1 MTAVIYARYSSD
13 NQREESIEGQIRE
26 CTAYTEKNG
35 ITIVKHYID
44 RAFSAKTDNRPEFQQ
59 MIKDSEKR
67 LFDIVLVWK
76 LDRFARNRYDSAH
89 YEYQL
94 ERNHVK
100 LVSATEPISD
110 SPAGIMVKSMLTGMA
125 EYYSAELSE
134 KVVRGMTENVL
145 KGKYNGGTIPIGYTV
160 DEEKF
165 FQIDPLKA
173 PFVVEA
179 FQRYND
185 GATMK
190 ELMNWLN
197 DSGVTTNRNQKFTY
211 NSVQKLLTNKRY
223 IGENH
228 FKDIVMPDSI
238 PAIVDKDLFEEVQ
251 QKIKKN
257 SRAPARH
264 KAEDDYLLTTKLFCG
279 MCGAMMFGECGTG
292 RNKVVHHYYKCAT
305 AKRFKTCKKKTVR
318 KEWLEDL
325 VIAETM
331 KLIQDDAVIDAIVA
345 EVMELQDQEN
355 TTLPLLEKQMR
366 EVENGIENMLNA
378 IQAGV
383 LTNSTKSRLEKLEAQ
398 QKELEVRIAEEKIA
412 RPRLSENQVRFWL
425 TRFRKLDPNV
435 KSHRETLINT
445 FVNAVYLYDEKVL
458 ITFNY
463 KDGTK
468 TITFDEIA
476 AKNAPGGNGSDLG
489 CFAPP
494 KKHEGFG
501 LRASFWLI
509 RTVPCSSGC
518 ESLCAACRRPAC
530 RLQGSYWA
538 VRIRLLPHCGRSCFL
553 PQIASDPAV
562 CSMSI
567 SRRPVILG
575 GKWNETMEEQTMKY
589 GVIDVGG
596 GLRGIYGAGVLDR
609 CLEEDL
615 RFDLCIGVSAGSA
628 NMASYLAGQH
638 GRNKPF
644 YDEYSFRREYMSVHN
659 LIRKHSYLD
668 LGYVYGTL
676 SNAGGENPLDY
687 AALARSPAELCVVAA
702 NAQNGEAQYFTKA
715 DLHPDDYRI
724 LMASCCIP
732 VIDQPCVIDGVPY
745 FDGGLADPVPLE
757 WAFAHGCD
765 RVALILTKPIGLVS
779 SDARDKHLAH
789 LLQSHYPAAA
799 EGLRRRAWRYNTAV
813 QRARELE
820 RQGLACIIAPDST
833 EGMSTLTKNR
843 ACLEK
848 MYAKGKQDAEA
859 LVRWMQ
865 NTKQDESVG
874 T

>member
-26 CTAYTEKNG
+26 CTAYAEKNG
-35 ITIVKHYID
+35 ITVIKHYID

-110 SPAGIMVKSMLTGMA
+110 GPAGIMVKSMLTGMA

-211 NSVQKLLTNKRY
+211 NSIQTLLTNRRY
-223 IGENH
+223 IGENR

-238 PAIVDKDLFEEVQ
+238 PVIIEKELFDSVQDK
-251 QKIKKN
+251 IAKN
-257 SRAPARH
+257 RRAPARH

-279 MCGAMMFGECGTG
+279 MCGAMMFGECGTS
-292 RNKVVHHYYKCAT
+292 RNKNVHHYYKCAN
-305 AKRFKTCKKKTVR
+305 AKRTKTCKKKTVR

-325 VIAETM
+325 VVNETM
-331 KLIQDDAVIDAIVA
+331 KMIRDDDCIRSIVDAVMI
-345 EVMELQDQEN
+345 LQEQEN
-355 TTLPLLEKQMR
+355 TVLPLLEKQMKDIER
-366 EVENGIENMLNA
+366 GIENLLNA
-378 IQAGV
+378 IQEGI
-383 LTNSTKSRLEKLEAQ
+383 LTSSTKGRLEKLEAQ
-398 QKELEVRIAEEKIA
+398 QKELEIRIAEEKLA
-412 RPRLSENQVRFWL
+412 KPKVSADFVKFWL
-425 TRFRKLDPNV
+425 TNFRKLDPNV

-476 AKNAPGGNGSDLG
+476 AKDAPEGNGSDLG

-494 KKHEGFG
+494 RTPVSNGYRSFCFICLAKGVARVDSNSIDPPNSPAGKK
-501 LRASFWLI
+501 AP
-509 RTVPCSSGC
+509 VQQ
-518 ESLCAACRRPAC
+518 RRP
-530 RLQGSYWA
+530 
-538 VRIRLLPHCGRSCFL
+538 LPAAETGRSCWGCGQQDARVAQGTMQPL
-553 PQIASDPAV
+553 GAATRVPLIHPRPPKNRNVSKYAAV
-562 CSMSI
+562 LFYDTFFCYFCFVLTSEQLCKNTVLHNKSGGGQSKCVAI
-567 SRRPVILG
+567 EGGVPGADTVLHKGQLCG
-575 GKWNETMEEQTMKY
+575 GK
-589 GVIDVGG
+589 
-596 GLRGIYGAGVLDR
+596 
-609 CLEEDL
+609 
-615 RFDLCIGVSAGSA
+615 
-628 NMASYLAGQH
+628 
-638 GRNKPF
+638 
-644 YDEYSFRREYMSVHN
+644 
-659 LIRKHSYLD
+659 
-668 LGYVYGTL
+668 
-676 SNAGGENPLDY
+676 
-687 AALARSPAELCVVAA
+687 
-702 NAQNGEAQYFTKA
+702 
-715 DLHPDDYRI
+715 
-724 LMASCCIP
+724 
-732 VIDQPCVIDGVPY
+732 
-745 FDGGLADPVPLE
+745 
-757 WAFAHGCD
+757 
-765 RVALILTKPIGLVS
+765 
-779 SDARDKHLAH
+779 
-789 LLQSHYPAAA
+789 LL
-799 EGLRRRAWRYNTAV
+799 AV
-813 QRARELE
+813 Q
-820 RQGLACIIAPDST
+820 GFVGIKIKPLAQT
-833 EGMSTLTKNR
+833 QL
-843 ACLEK
+843 
-848 MYAKGKQDAEA
+848 
-859 LVRWMQ
+859 
-865 NTKQDESVG
+865 
-874 T
+874 

>member
-26 CTAYTEKNG
+26 CTAYAEKNG
-35 ITIVKHYID
+35 ITVIKHYID
-44 RAFSAKTDNRPEFQQ
+44 RALSAKTDNRPEFQQ

-100 LVSATEPISD
+100 LVSATEPISEG
-110 SPAGIMVKSMLTGMA
+110 PAGIMVKSMLTGMA

-145 KGKYNGGTIPIGYTV
+145 KGKYNGGTIPIGFKV

-251 QKIKKN
+251 LKIKKN

-476 AKNAPGGNGSDLG
+476 AKDAPEGNGSDLG

-494 KKHEGFG
+494 KKHEILRLVLFLLPDGAISLVQFSAHLFPNLITPPIIDLRVNCKGSTGLCVSGFCGYCRHADIGIGQQNADEGVPEHMRMNFFNARLFSNTAYQCAIAIRVDRKTIVVADHEVVPTQIQKG
-501 LRASFWLI
+501 LCVFGAFLLQI
-509 RTVPCSSGC
+509 
-518 ESLCAACRRPAC
+518 LLPAC
-530 RLQGSYWA
+530 THQ
-538 VRIRLLPHCGRSCFL
+538 LL
-553 PQIASDPAV
+553 
-562 CSMSI
+562 
-567 SRRPVILG
+567 LG
-575 GKWNETMEEQTMKY
+575 
-589 GVIDVGG
+589 
-596 GLRGIYGAGVLDR
+596 
-609 CLEEDL
+609 
-615 RFDLCIGVSAGSA
+615 FPLCIIV
-628 NMASYLAGQH
+628 
-638 GRNKPF
+638 
-644 YDEYSFRREYMSVHN
+644 
-659 LIRKHSYLD
+659 
-668 LGYVYGTL
+668 
-676 SNAGGENPLDY
+676 
-687 AALARSPAELCVVAA
+687 
-702 NAQNGEAQYFTKA
+702 
-715 DLHPDDYRI
+715 
-724 LMASCCIP
+724 
-732 VIDQPCVIDGVPY
+732 
-745 FDGGLADPVPLE
+745 
-757 WAFAHGCD
+757 
-765 RVALILTKPIGLVS
+765 
-779 SDARDKHLAH
+779 
-789 LLQSHYPAAA
+789 LQEIH
-799 EGLRRRAWRYNTAV
+799 ELRRNIHITDIAFLRCGKLIAIVRKD
-813 QRARELE
+813 Q
-820 RQGLACIIAPDST
+820 QGF
-833 EGMSTLTKNR
+833 
-843 ACLEK
+843 
-848 MYAKGKQDAEA
+848 
-859 LVRWMQ
+859 
-865 NTKQDESVG
+865 
-874 T
+874 

>member
-26 CTAYTEKNG
+26 CTAYAEKNG
-35 ITIVKHYID
+35 ITVVKHYID
-44 RAFSAKTDNRPEFQQ
+44 RALSAKTDNRPDFQQ

-145 KGKYNGGTIPIGYTV
+145 KGKYNGGTIPIGFKV

-179 FQRYND
+179 FRRYND

-211 NSVQKLLTNKRY
+211 NSVQTLLTNKRY

-476 AKNAPGGNGSDLG
+476 AKDAPEGNGSDLG

-494 KKHEGFG
+494 KNLSVYNT
-501 LRASFWLI
+501 LRFLFCNKAKLI
-509 RTVPCSSGC
+509 GRVDSNSCGAVAEDSVKTAQWAVFSSAARVIHPRPPKSLNIYNTLRFLFCDEIKLIERVDSNSIDPPNSPAGKKAPVQQRRPLPAAETGRSCWGCGQQDARAAQGTMQPLRSATQVPFLRGSRHLPAHILHLSLTCDTIQVTETTQTEDFFYDLRYPEQPAQLSGRKRQ
-518 ESLCAACRRPAC
+518 SGHRDRVHHGAGYHHPAC
-530 RLQGSYWA
+530 RA
-538 VRIRLLPHCGRSCFL
+538 HPHRWG
-553 PQIASDPAV
+553 Q
-562 CSMSI
+562 
-567 SRRPVILG
+567 
-575 GKWNETMEEQTMKY
+575 
-589 GVIDVGG
+589 GG
-596 GLRGIYGAGVLDR
+596 GHREHRHAP
-609 CLEEDL
+609 DL
-615 RFDLCIGVSAGSA
+615 R
-628 NMASYLAGQH
+628 Q
-638 GRNKPF
+638 
-644 YDEYSFRREYMSVHN
+644 
-659 LIRKHSYLD
+659 
-668 LGYVYGTL
+668 GTV
-676 SNAGGENPLDY
+676 P
-687 AALARSPAELCVVAA
+687 AAR
-702 NAQNGEAQYFTKA
+702 
-715 DLHPDDYRI
+715 
-724 LMASCCIP
+724 
-732 VIDQPCVIDGVPY
+732 
-745 FDGGLADPVPLE
+745 
-757 WAFAHGCD
+757 
-765 RVALILTKPIGLVS
+765 
-779 SDARDKHLAH
+779 
-789 LLQSHYPAAA
+789 QSHYA
-799 EGLRRRAWRYNTAV
+799 G
-813 QRARELE
+813 
-820 RQGLACIIAPDST
+820 D
-833 EGMSTLTKNR
+833 
-843 ACLEK
+843 
-848 MYAKGKQDAEA
+848 
-859 LVRWMQ
+859 
-865 NTKQDESVG
+865 
-874 T
+874 

>member
-1 MTAVIYARYSSD
+1 MYSLCRKERHHCGQAQSQVKEIVQHE
-13 NQREESIEGQIRE
+13 NSIFAICNPTMLQTI
-26 CTAYTEKNG
+26 EKVG
-35 ITIVKHYID
+35 LRYID
-44 RAFSAKTDNRPEFQQ
+44 RALSAKTDNRPDFQQ

-76 LDRFARNRYDSAH
+76 LDCFARNRYDSAH

-110 SPAGIMVKSMLTGMA
+110 GPAGIMVKSMLTGMA

-145 KGKYNGGTIPIGYTV
+145 KGKYNGGTIPIGFKV

-223 IGENH
+223 IGENR

-251 QKIKKN
+251 LKIKKN

-292 RNKVVHHYYKCAT
+292 RNKVVHHYYKCST

-325 VIAETM
+325 VVAETM

-383 LTNSTKSRLEKLEAQ
+383 LTNSTKLRLEKLEAQ

-458 ITFNY
+458 IAFNY

-494 KKHEGFG
+494 NSSYSNPILYEKGFG
-501 LRASFWLI
+501 YVFCLSEVLRK
-509 RTVPCSSGC
+509 
-518 ESLCAACRRPAC
+518 
-530 RLQGSYWA
+530 
-538 VRIRLLPHCGRSCFL
+538 
-553 PQIASDPAV
+553 D
-562 CSMSI
+562 
-567 SRRPVILG
+567 
-575 GKWNETMEEQTMKY
+575 
-589 GVIDVGG
+589 
-596 GLRGIYGAGVLDR
+596 
-609 CLEEDL
+609 
-615 RFDLCIGVSAGSA
+615 
-628 NMASYLAGQH
+628 
-638 GRNKPF
+638 
-644 YDEYSFRREYMSVHN
+644 YS
-659 LIRKHSYLD
+659 
-668 LGYVYGTL
+668 
-676 SNAGGENPLDY
+676 
-687 AALARSPAELCVVAA
+687 
-702 NAQNGEAQYFTKA
+702 
-715 DLHPDDYRI
+715 
-724 LMASCCIP
+724 
-732 VIDQPCVIDGVPY
+732 
-745 FDGGLADPVPLE
+745 
-757 WAFAHGCD
+757 
-765 RVALILTKPIGLVS
+765 
-779 SDARDKHLAH
+779 
-789 LLQSHYPAAA
+789 
-799 EGLRRRAWRYNTAV
+799 
-813 QRARELE
+813 E
-820 RQGLACIIAPDST
+820 R
-833 EGMSTLTKNR
+833 
-843 ACLEK
+843 
-848 MYAKGKQDAEA
+848 
-859 LVRWMQ
+859 
-865 NTKQDESVG
+865 
-874 T
+874 

>member
-26 CTAYTEKNG
+26 CTAYAEKNG

-44 RAFSAKTDNRPEFQQ
+44 RALSAKTDNRPEFQQ

-100 LVSATEPISD
+100 LVSATEPISEG
-110 SPAGIMVKSMLTGMA
+110 PAGIMVKSMLTGMA

-173 PFVVEA
+173 PFVVEV

-211 NSVQKLLTNKRY
+211 NSIQTLLTNRRY
-223 IGENH
+223 IGENR

-238 PAIVDKDLFEEVQ
+238 PVIIEKELFGSVQDK
-251 QKIKKN
+251 IAKN
-257 SRAPARH
+257 RRAPARH

-325 VIAETM
+325 VVAETM

-383 LTNSTKSRLEKLEAQ
+383 LTNSTKLRLEKLEAQ

-476 AKNAPGGNGSDLG
+476 AKDAPEGNGSDLG

-494 KKHEGFG
+494 RTPVSNGYRSFCFICLAKGAARVDSNSIDPPNSPAGKK
-501 LRASFWLI
+501 AP
-509 RTVPCSSGC
+509 VQQ
-518 ESLCAACRRPAC
+518 RRP
-530 RLQGSYWA
+530 
-538 VRIRLLPHCGRSCFL
+538 LPAAETGRSCWGCGQQDARAAQGTTQ
-553 PQIASDPAV
+553 P
-562 CSMSI
+562 
-567 SRRPVILG
+567 LG
-575 GKWNETMEEQTMKY
+575 AATR
-589 GVIDVGG
+589 VPF
-596 GLRGIYGAGVLDR
+596 LRGSRHLPAHILHLSLTCDTIQVTETTQTEDFFYDLRYPEQPAQLSGRKRQSGHRDRVHHGAG
-609 CLEEDL
+609 
-615 RFDLCIGVSAGSA
+615 
-628 NMASYLAGQH
+628 YH
-638 GRNKPF
+638 
-644 YDEYSFRREYMSVHN
+644 
-659 LIRKHSYLD
+659 
-668 LGYVYGTL
+668 
-676 SNAGGENPLDY
+676 
-687 AALARSPAELCVVAA
+687 
-702 NAQNGEAQYFTKA
+702 
-715 DLHPDDYRI
+715 HP
-724 LMASCCIP
+724 SCR
-732 VIDQPCVIDGVPY
+732 
-745 FDGGLADPVPLE
+745 
-757 WAFAHGCD
+757 AH
-765 RVALILTKPIGLVS
+765 P
-779 SDARDKHLAH
+779 H
-789 LLQSHYPAAA
+789 
-799 EGLRRRAWRYNTAV
+799 
-813 QRARELE
+813 
-820 RQGLACIIAPDST
+820 
-833 EGMSTLTKNR
+833 
-843 ACLEK
+843 
-848 MYAKGKQDAEA
+848 
-859 LVRWMQ
+859 
-865 NTKQDESVG
+865 
-874 T
+874 

>member
-1 MTAVIYARYSSD
+1 MHDRRDLRPLFQSD

-26 CTAYTEKNG
+26 CTAYAEKNG
-35 ITIVKHYID
+35 ITVVKHYID
-44 RAFSAKTDNRPEFQQ
+44 RALSAKTDNRPDFQQ

-145 KGKYNGGTIPIGYTV
+145 KGKYNGGTIPIGFKV

-211 NSVQKLLTNKRY
+211 NSVQTLLTNKRY

-325 VIAETM
+325 VVAETM

-476 AKNAPGGNGSDLG
+476 AKDAPEGNGSDLG

-494 KKHEGFG
+494 KDSTYPNRVRWSFCFICLKKADCEGGFEQ
-501 LRASFWLI
+501 LR
-509 RTVPCSSGC
+509 R
-518 ESLCAACRRPAC
+518 CRRRQRKNSPV
-530 RLQGSYWA
+530 G
-538 VRIRLLPHCGRSCFL
+538 CF
-553 PQIASDPAV
+553 
-562 CSMSI
+562 
-567 SRRPVILG
+567 
-575 GKWNETMEEQTMKY
+575 
-589 GVIDVGG
+589 
-596 GLRGIYGAGVLDR
+596 
-609 CLEEDL
+609 
-615 RFDLCIGVSAGSA
+615 
-628 NMASYLAGQH
+628 
-638 GRNKPF
+638 
-644 YDEYSFRREYMSVHN
+644 
-659 LIRKHSYLD
+659 
-668 LGYVYGTL
+668 
-676 SNAGGENPLDY
+676 
-687 AALARSPAELCVVAA
+687 
-702 NAQNGEAQYFTKA
+702 
-715 DLHPDDYRI
+715 
-724 LMASCCIP
+724 
-732 VIDQPCVIDGVPY
+732 
-745 FDGGLADPVPLE
+745 
-757 WAFAHGCD
+757 
-765 RVALILTKPIGLVS
+765 
-779 SDARDKHLAH
+779 
-789 LLQSHYPAAA
+789 
-799 EGLRRRAWRYNTAV
+799 
-813 QRARELE
+813 
-820 RQGLACIIAPDST
+820 
-833 EGMSTLTKNR
+833 
-843 ACLEK
+843 
-848 MYAKGKQDAEA
+848 
-859 LVRWMQ
+859 
-865 NTKQDESVG
+865 
-874 T
+874 

>member
-26 CTAYTEKNG
+26 CTAYAEKNG

-44 RAFSAKTDNRPEFQQ
+44 RALSAKTDNRPEFQQ

-100 LVSATEPISD
+100 LVSATEPISEG
-110 SPAGIMVKSMLTGMA
+110 PAGIMVKSMLTGMA

-145 KGKYNGGTIPIGYTV
+145 KGKYNGGTIPIGFKV

-165 FQIDPLKA
+165 FQVDPLKA

-211 NSVQKLLTNKRY
+211 NSVQTLLTNKRY

-251 QKIKKN
+251 LKIKKN

-398 QKELEVRIAEEKIA
+398 QKELEVRITEEKIA

-476 AKNAPGGNGSDLG
+476 AKDAPEGNGSDLG

-494 KKHEGFG
+494 KNLSVYNT
-501 LRASFWLI
+501 LRFLFCNKAKLI
-509 RTVPCSSGC
+509 GRVDSNSCGAVAEDSVKTAQWAVFSSAARVIHPRPPKSLNIYNTLRFLFCDEIKLIERVDSNSIDPPNSPAGKKAPVQQRRPLPAAETGRSCWGCGQQDARAAQGTMQPLRSATQVPFLRGSRHLPAHILHLSLTCDTIQVTETTQTEDFFYDLRYPEQPAQLSGRKRQ
-518 ESLCAACRRPAC
+518 SGHRDRVHHGAGYHHPAC
-530 RLQGSYWA
+530 RA
-538 VRIRLLPHCGRSCFL
+538 HPHRWG
-553 PQIASDPAV
+553 Q
-562 CSMSI
+562 
-567 SRRPVILG
+567 
-575 GKWNETMEEQTMKY
+575 
-589 GVIDVGG
+589 GG
-596 GLRGIYGAGVLDR
+596 GHREHRHAP
-609 CLEEDL
+609 DL
-615 RFDLCIGVSAGSA
+615 R
-628 NMASYLAGQH
+628 Q
-638 GRNKPF
+638 
-644 YDEYSFRREYMSVHN
+644 
-659 LIRKHSYLD
+659 
-668 LGYVYGTL
+668 GTV
-676 SNAGGENPLDY
+676 P
-687 AALARSPAELCVVAA
+687 AAR
-702 NAQNGEAQYFTKA
+702 
-715 DLHPDDYRI
+715 
-724 LMASCCIP
+724 
-732 VIDQPCVIDGVPY
+732 
-745 FDGGLADPVPLE
+745 
-757 WAFAHGCD
+757 
-765 RVALILTKPIGLVS
+765 
-779 SDARDKHLAH
+779 
-789 LLQSHYPAAA
+789 QSHYA
-799 EGLRRRAWRYNTAV
+799 G
-813 QRARELE
+813 
-820 RQGLACIIAPDST
+820 D
-833 EGMSTLTKNR
+833 
-843 ACLEK
+843 
-848 MYAKGKQDAEA
+848 
-859 LVRWMQ
+859 
-865 NTKQDESVG
+865 
-874 T
+874 

>member
-26 CTAYTEKNG
+26 CTAYAEKNG
-35 ITIVKHYID
+35 ITVVKHYID
-44 RAFSAKTDNRPEFQQ
+44 RALSAKTDNRPDFQQ

-145 KGKYNGGTIPIGYTV
+145 KGKYNGGTIPIGFKV

-211 NSVQKLLTNKRY
+211 NSVQTLLTNKRY

-238 PAIVDKDLFEEVQ
+238 PAVVDKDLFEEVQ
-251 QKIKKN
+251 LKIKKN

-476 AKNAPGGNGSDLG
+476 AKDAPEGNGSDLG

-494 KKHEGFG
+494 RTPVSEPGTGVSVLSVLQKG
-501 LRASFWLI
+501 LQGWI
-509 RTVPCSSGC
+509 RTASTRRIVRRVKKPLRGFFR
-518 ESLCAACRRPAC
+518 CAARDIHPRPPKNRNVSKYA
-530 RLQGSYWA
+530 A
-538 VRIRLLPHCGRSCFL
+538 VLFYDTFSCYSASPSHQSSCARILFCT
-553 PQIASDPAV
+553 
-562 CSMSI
+562 I
-567 SRRPVILG
+567 SP
-575 GKWNETMEEQTMKY
+575 
-589 GVIDVGG
+589 
-596 GLRGIYGAGVLDR
+596 AGVR
-609 CLEEDL
+609 
-615 RFDLCIGVSAGSA
+615 
-628 NMASYLAGQH
+628 
-638 GRNKPF
+638 
-644 YDEYSFRREYMSVHN
+644 
-659 LIRKHSYLD
+659 
-668 LGYVYGTL
+668 
-676 SNAGGENPLDY
+676 
-687 AALARSPAELCVVAA
+687 ARMRPSKVAYPARTQFC
-702 NAQNGEAQYFTKA
+702 TKA
-715 DLHPDDYRI
+715 SCAVENCLPYR
-724 LMASCCIP
+724 
-732 VIDQPCVIDGVPY
+732 
-745 FDGGLADPVPLE
+745 
-757 WAFAHGCD
+757 
-765 RVALILTKPIGLVS
+765 AL
-779 SDARDKHLAH
+779 
-789 LLQSHYPAAA
+789 
-799 EGLRRRAWRYNTAV
+799 
-813 QRARELE
+813 
-820 RQGLACIIAPDST
+820 
-833 EGMSTLTKNR
+833 
-843 ACLEK
+843 
-848 MYAKGKQDAEA
+848 
-859 LVRWMQ
+859 
-865 NTKQDESVG
+865 
-874 T
+874 

>member
-26 CTAYTEKNG
+26 CTAYAEKNG
-35 ITIVKHYID
+35 ITVVKHYID
-44 RAFSAKTDNRPEFQQ
+44 RALSAKTDNRPDFQQ

-145 KGKYNGGTIPIGYTV
+145 KGKYNGGTIPIGFKV
-160 DEEKF
+160 DKEKF

-383 LTNSTKSRLEKLEAQ
+383 LTNSTKLRLEKLEAQ

-476 AKNAPGGNGSDLG
+476 AKDAPEGNGSDLG

-494 KKHEGFG
+494 
-501 LRASFWLI
+501 
-509 RTVPCSSGC
+509 RT
-518 ESLCAACRRPAC
+518 
-530 RLQGSYWA
+530 
-538 VRIRLLPHCGRSCFL
+538 
-553 PQIASDPAV
+553 
-562 CSMSI
+562 
-567 SRRPVILG
+567 PVL
-575 GKWNETMEEQTMKY
+575 
-589 GVIDVGG
+589 
-596 GLRGIYGAGVLDR
+596 
-609 CLEEDL
+609 
-615 RFDLCIGVSAGSA
+615 
-628 NMASYLAGQH
+628 
-638 GRNKPF
+638 
-644 YDEYSFRREYMSVHN
+644 
-659 LIRKHSYLD
+659 
-668 LGYVYGTL
+668 
-676 SNAGGENPLDY
+676 
-687 AALARSPAELCVVAA
+687 
-702 NAQNGEAQYFTKA
+702 
-715 DLHPDDYRI
+715 
-724 LMASCCIP
+724 
-732 VIDQPCVIDGVPY
+732 
-745 FDGGLADPVPLE
+745 
-757 WAFAHGCD
+757 
-765 RVALILTKPIGLVS
+765 
-779 SDARDKHLAH
+779 
-789 LLQSHYPAAA
+789 
-799 EGLRRRAWRYNTAV
+799 
-813 QRARELE
+813 
-820 RQGLACIIAPDST
+820 
-833 EGMSTLTKNR
+833 
-843 ACLEK
+843 
-848 MYAKGKQDAEA
+848 
-859 LVRWMQ
+859 
-865 NTKQDESVG
+865 
-874 T
+874 

>member
-26 CTAYTEKNG
+26 CTAYAEKNG

-44 RAFSAKTDNRPEFQQ
+44 RAISAKTDNRPEFQQ

-110 SPAGIMVKSMLTGMA
+110 GPAGIMVKSMLTGMA

-211 NSVQKLLTNKRY
+211 NSIQTLLTNRRY
-223 IGENH
+223 IGENR

-238 PAIVDKDLFEEVQ
+238 PVIIEKELFDSVQ
-251 QKIKKN
+251 EKIAKN
-257 SRAPARH
+257 RRAPARH

-279 MCGAMMFGECGTG
+279 MCGAMMFGECGTS
-292 RNKVVHHYYKCAT
+292 RNKNVHHYYKCAN
-305 AKRFKTCKKKTVR
+305 AKRTKTCKKKTVR

-325 VIAETM
+325 VVNETM
-331 KLIQDDAVIDAIVA
+331 KMIRDDDCIRSIVDAVMI
-345 EVMELQDQEN
+345 LQEQEN
-355 TTLPLLEKQMR
+355 TVLPLLEKQMKDIER
-366 EVENGIENMLNA
+366 GIENLLNA
-378 IQAGV
+378 IQEGI
-383 LTNSTKSRLEKLEAQ
+383 LTSSTKGRLEKLEAQ
-398 QKELEVRIAEEKIA
+398 QKELEIRIAEEKLA
-412 RPRLSENQVRFWL
+412 KPKVSADFVKFWL
-425 TRFRKLDPNV
+425 TNFRKLDPNV

-494 KKHEGFG
+494 RTPVSNGYRSFCFICLAKGVARVDSNSIDPPNSPASKK
-501 LRASFWLI
+501 AP
-509 RTVPCSSGC
+509 VQQ
-518 ESLCAACRRPAC
+518 RRP
-530 RLQGSYWA
+530 
-538 VRIRLLPHCGRSCFL
+538 LPAAETGRSCWGCGQQDARAAQGTMQPL
-553 PQIASDPAV
+553 GAATRVPLIHPRPPKNRNVSKYAAV
-562 CSMSI
+562 LFYDTFFCYFCFVLTSEQLCKNTVLHNKSGGGQSKGVAI
-567 SRRPVILG
+567 EGGVPGADTVLHKGQLCG
-575 GKWNETMEEQTMKY
+575 GK
-589 GVIDVGG
+589 
-596 GLRGIYGAGVLDR
+596 
-609 CLEEDL
+609 
-615 RFDLCIGVSAGSA
+615 
-628 NMASYLAGQH
+628 
-638 GRNKPF
+638 
-644 YDEYSFRREYMSVHN
+644 
-659 LIRKHSYLD
+659 
-668 LGYVYGTL
+668 
-676 SNAGGENPLDY
+676 
-687 AALARSPAELCVVAA
+687 
-702 NAQNGEAQYFTKA
+702 
-715 DLHPDDYRI
+715 
-724 LMASCCIP
+724 
-732 VIDQPCVIDGVPY
+732 
-745 FDGGLADPVPLE
+745 
-757 WAFAHGCD
+757 
-765 RVALILTKPIGLVS
+765 
-779 SDARDKHLAH
+779 
-789 LLQSHYPAAA
+789 LL
-799 EGLRRRAWRYNTAV
+799 AV
-813 QRARELE
+813 Q
-820 RQGLACIIAPDST
+820 GFVGIKIKPLAQT
-833 EGMSTLTKNR
+833 QL
-843 ACLEK
+843 
-848 MYAKGKQDAEA
+848 
-859 LVRWMQ
+859 
-865 NTKQDESVG
+865 
-874 T
+874 

>member
-26 CTAYTEKNG
+26 CTAYAEKNG
-35 ITIVKHYID
+35 ITVVKHYID
-44 RAFSAKTDNRPEFQQ
+44 RALSAKTDNRPDFQQ

-145 KGKYNGGTIPIGYTV
+145 KGKYNGGTIPIGFKV

-292 RNKVVHHYYKCAT
+292 RNKVVHHYYKCST

-325 VIAETM
+325 VVAETM
-331 KLIQDDAVIDAIVA
+331 KLIQDDAVIDKIVQL
-345 EVMELQDQEN
+345 VMDVQNQEN
-355 TTLPLLEKQMR
+355 TTIPLLEKQLQ
-366 EVENGIENMLNA
+366 EVNKKLDNLMKAIEDGLY
-378 IQAGV
+378 
-383 LTNSTKSRLEKLEAQ
+383 TRTTKERLEALES
-398 QKELEVRIAEEKIA
+398 QKDELTAKIA
-412 RPRLSENQVRFWL
+412 DEKLKKPSFNEDFIRFWL
-425 TRFRKLDPNV
+425 MKFRKFDISQ
-435 KSHRETLINT
+435 KKQRKALIEI
-445 FVNAVYLYDEKVL
+445 FVNAIFLYDDRML

-463 KDGTK
+463 KDGTQ
-468 TITFDEIA
+468 
-476 AKNAPGGNGSDLG
+476 
-489 CFAPP
+489 
-494 KKHEGFG
+494 
-501 LRASFWLI
+501 
-509 RTVPCSSGC
+509 TV
-518 ESLCAACRRPAC
+518 R
-530 RLQGSYWA
+530 
-538 VRIRLLPHCGRSCFL
+538 F
-553 PQIASDPAV
+553 
-562 CSMSI
+562 
-567 SRRPVILG
+567 
-575 GKWNETMEEQTMKY
+575 
-589 GVIDVGG
+589 
-596 GLRGIYGAGVLDR
+596 
-609 CLEEDL
+609 ED
-615 RFDLCIGVSAGSA
+615 
-628 NMASYLAGQH
+628 
-638 GRNKPF
+638 
-644 YDEYSFRREYMSVHN
+644 
-659 LIRKHSYLD
+659 
-668 LGYVYGTL
+668 TL
-676 SNAGGENPLDY
+676 
-687 AALARSPAELCVVAA
+687 
-702 NAQNGEAQYFTKA
+702 
-715 DLHPDDYRI
+715 
-724 LMASCCIP
+724 
-732 VIDQPCVIDGVPY
+732 
-745 FDGGLADPVPLE
+745 
-757 WAFAHGCD
+757 
-765 RVALILTKPIGLVS
+765 
-779 SDARDKHLAH
+779 
-789 LLQSHYPAAA
+789 
-799 EGLRRRAWRYNTAV
+799 TA
-813 QRARELE
+813 
-820 RQGLACIIAPDST
+820 DST
-833 EGMSTLTKNR
+833 E
-843 ACLEK
+843 EK
-848 MYAKGKQDAEA
+848 SSDLSSSAGP
-859 LVRWMQ
+859 
-865 NTKQDESVG
+865 
-874 T
+874 

>member
-26 CTAYTEKNG
+26 CTAYAEKNG
-35 ITIVKHYID
+35 ITVVKHYID
-44 RAFSAKTDNRPEFQQ
+44 RALSAKTDNRPDFQQ

-145 KGKYNGGTIPIGYTV
+145 KGKYNGGTIPIGFKV

-211 NSVQKLLTNKRY
+211 NSVQTLLTNKRY

-355 TTLPLLEKQMR
+355 TTLPFLEKQMR

-435 KSHRETLINT
+435 KSHRKTLINT

-476 AKNAPGGNGSDLG
+476 AKDAPEGNGSDLG

-494 KKHEGFG
+494 RTPVSNGYRSFCFICFEKGDARVDSNSCGAVAEDSAKTARWAVFSSAA
-501 LRASFWLI
+501 RAIHPRPPKNRNVSKY
-509 RTVPCSSGC
+509 
-518 ESLCAACRRPAC
+518 AAVFIYNSDIFTSPAC
-530 RLQGSYWA
+530 QSSCA
-538 VRIRLLPHCGRSCFL
+538 RILFCT
-553 PQIASDPAV
+553 
-562 CSMSI
+562 I
-567 SRRPVILG
+567 SP
-575 GKWNETMEEQTMKY
+575 
-589 GVIDVGG
+589 
-596 GLRGIYGAGVLDR
+596 AGVR
-609 CLEEDL
+609 A
-615 RFDLCIGVSAGSA
+615 RMRPSKVA
-628 NMASYLAGQH
+628 YLARTQ
-638 GRNKPF
+638 F
-644 YDEYSFRREYMSVHN
+644 
-659 LIRKHSYLD
+659 
-668 LGYVYGTL
+668 
-676 SNAGGENPLDY
+676 
-687 AALARSPAELCVVAA
+687 C
-702 NAQNGEAQYFTKA
+702 TKA
-715 DLHPDDYRI
+715 SCAVENCLPYRV
-724 LMASCCIP
+724 L
-732 VIDQPCVIDGVPY
+732 
-745 FDGGLADPVPLE
+745 
-757 WAFAHGCD
+757 
-765 RVALILTKPIGLVS
+765 
-779 SDARDKHLAH
+779 
-789 LLQSHYPAAA
+789 
-799 EGLRRRAWRYNTAV
+799 
-813 QRARELE
+813 
-820 RQGLACIIAPDST
+820 
-833 EGMSTLTKNR
+833 
-843 ACLEK
+843 
-848 MYAKGKQDAEA
+848 
-859 LVRWMQ
+859 
-865 NTKQDESVG
+865 
-874 T
+874 

>member
-26 CTAYTEKNG
+26 CTAYAEKNG
-35 ITIVKHYID
+35 ITVVKHYID
-44 RAFSAKTDNRPEFQQ
+44 RALSAKTDNRPDFQQ

-145 KGKYNGGTIPIGYTV
+145 KGKYNGGTIPIGFKV

-165 FQIDPLKA
+165 FQVDPLKA

-211 NSVQKLLTNKRY
+211 NSVQTLLTNKRY

-398 QKELEVRIAEEKIA
+398 QKELEIRIAEEKIA

-458 ITFNY
+458 IAFNY

-468 TITFDEIA
+468 TISFNEIA
-476 AKNAPGGNGSDLG
+476 AKDASEGNGSDLG

-494 KKHEGFG
+494 RTPVSNGYRSFCFTCLEKGAARVDSNSCGAVAEDSAKTAQWAVFSSAARAIHTRPPRTPVSEPGTGVSVLSVLQKG
-501 LRASFWLI
+501 LQGWI
-509 RTVPCSSGC
+509 RTASTRRIVRRGKAPVQQRRPLPAAETGRSCWGCGQQDARAAQGTMQPLGAATRVPFLRGSRHLPAHILHLSLTCDTIQVTETTQTEDFFYDLRYPEQPAQLSGRKRQ
-518 ESLCAACRRPAC
+518 SGHRDRVHHGAGYHHPAC
-530 RLQGSYWA
+530 RA
-538 VRIRLLPHCGRSCFL
+538 HPHRWG
-553 PQIASDPAV
+553 Q
-562 CSMSI
+562 
-567 SRRPVILG
+567 
-575 GKWNETMEEQTMKY
+575 
-589 GVIDVGG
+589 GG
-596 GLRGIYGAGVLDR
+596 GHREHRHAP
-609 CLEEDL
+609 DL
-615 RFDLCIGVSAGSA
+615 R
-628 NMASYLAGQH
+628 Q
-638 GRNKPF
+638 
-644 YDEYSFRREYMSVHN
+644 
-659 LIRKHSYLD
+659 
-668 LGYVYGTL
+668 GTV
-676 SNAGGENPLDY
+676 P
-687 AALARSPAELCVVAA
+687 AAR
-702 NAQNGEAQYFTKA
+702 
-715 DLHPDDYRI
+715 
-724 LMASCCIP
+724 
-732 VIDQPCVIDGVPY
+732 
-745 FDGGLADPVPLE
+745 
-757 WAFAHGCD
+757 
-765 RVALILTKPIGLVS
+765 
-779 SDARDKHLAH
+779 
-789 LLQSHYPAAA
+789 QSHYA
-799 EGLRRRAWRYNTAV
+799 G
-813 QRARELE
+813 
-820 RQGLACIIAPDST
+820 D
-833 EGMSTLTKNR
+833 
-843 ACLEK
+843 
-848 MYAKGKQDAEA
+848 
-859 LVRWMQ
+859 
-865 NTKQDESVG
+865 
-874 T
+874 